1 MSWNGSFAVKHDNR
15 SHADAPAVI
24 GGSPA
29 MQALLETAT
38 RAAARNT
45 KVLITG
51 ESGVGK
57 DVLARF
63 IHANSPRAGKP
74 FIAVNCAGLAET
86 LLESE
91 LFGHV
96 KGSFTGAY
104 KDKLG
109 KLELA
114 HGGTIFLD
122 EVGEMTPRM
131 QALLLRFLES
141 GEVQPV
147 GGESV
152 HRRVDARVIAAT
164 NRDLDKM
171 VAAGSFREDLLYR
184 IRVVHLQVP
193 ALRERPDDIRPLLT
207 HFLAKIDPTISL
219 SEEAWTVLEAHRWPG
234 NVRELQNVVE
244 QLSAA
249 GHQRQLGPADMPTYT
264 RGPVVLQPRT
274 SERRKD
280 HTDELFDRLVAGSA
294 LFWRDVYEVFM
305 DRDLTRNELR
315 HLITRGLITAEGSY
329 RQLLGLFRLPSS
341 DYKRFLNF
349 LVRHGC
355 AVNFR
360 PFRSKNGSRDAE
372 AIASVAGGE
381 PSGLESSGNVIP
393 WRPAQASGNAR

>member
-1 MSWNGSFAVKHDNR
+1 MKKDVS
-15 SHADAPAVI
+15 SHTHVRAEMI
-24 GGSPA
+24 GQSVA
-29 MQALLETAT
+29 MQQLSETAT
-38 RAAARNT
+38 RAATRNT

-63 IHANSPRAGKP
+63 IHSRSGRAMRP

-104 KDKLG
+104 RDKLG

-114 HGGTIFLD
+114 DGGTIFLD

-147 GGESV
+147 GGESI

-164 NRDLDKM
+164 NRDLEKM
-171 VAAGSFREDLLYR
+171 TRAGTFREDLLYR
-184 IRVVHLQVP
+184 IRVVHLHVP
-193 ALRERPDDIRPLLT
+193 PLRERTDDIRPLLT
-207 HFLAKIDPTISL
+207 HFLAKIDPTIGL
-219 SEEAWTVLEAHRWPG
+219 SEDAWRVLEAYHWPG
-234 NVRELQNVVE
+234 NIRELQNVVE

-249 GHQRQLGPADMPTYT
+249 GHERELTASDMPPYM
-264 RGPVVLQPRT
+264 RGPVVLRPRGG
-274 SERRKD
+274 ERRRD
-280 HTDELFDRLVAGSA
+280 RMDELFDRLTGGTAT
-294 LFWRDVYEVFM
+294 FWRDVYETFM
-305 DRDLTRNELR
+305 NRDMTRAELR
-315 HLITRGLITAEGSY
+315 HLIARGLTVAEGSY
-329 RQLLGLFRLPSS
+329 RELLQVFRLPSG
-341 DYKRFLNF
+341 DYKRLLNF

-355 AVNFR
+355 AVDFR
-360 PFRSKNGSRDAE
+360 PFRAKN
-372 AIASVAGGE
+372 AGGAGGG
-381 PSGLESSGNVIP
+381 SGPTHLVP
-393 WRPAQASGNAR
+393 RPPLGEYHAPN